1 MAHEHVAEGDFG
13 RELQAERAAKDAAF
27 RSEPWSPIPAQ
38 ARAGF
43 SGLAYFP
50 PDPGWR
56 VLAKVTQVK
65 DAAPFE
71 MATST
76 GEPRP
81 QVRAA
86 RFDFETPSGRSA
98 LFGYKEAGRSRT
110 HALFVPFRDAT
121 SGKETYGA
129 GRYLDLED
137 PGGGEIVI
145 DFNLAYNP
153 YCAYSEAYSCP
164 LPPAEN
170 WLKIRVSAGE
180 RSPPLH

>member
-1 MAHEHVAEGDFG
+1 MARGHTAQADFA
-13 RELQAERAAKDAAF
+13 RELEAERAAKDAAF

-43 SGLAYFP
+43 SGLAYFA
-50 PDPGWR
+50 PDPRWR

-65 DAAPFE
+65 DAATFE
-71 MATST
+71 MPTST
-76 GEPRP
+76 GEPRR

-86 RFDFETPSGRSA
+86 RFDFETPSGPA
-98 LFGYKEAGRSRT
+98 VLFGYKDPGRSPT
-110 HALFVPFRDAT
+110 HSLFVPFRDAT

-164 LPPAEN
+164 LPPVEN
-170 WLKIRVSAGE
+170 WLKIPVTAGE
-180 RSPPLH
+180 RSSPPH